1 MIVIDGSLGEG
12 GGQVLRTA
20 LSLSLVTRQEFT
32 IHNIRAGRERPG
44 LLNQHLAAV
53 RAAQA
58 VGQAE
63 VEGDAKGSRELV
75 FKPRQ
80 VVPGDYSFDVG
91 TAGSATLVL
100 QTILPALMT
109 AAGRSALVLEGGTH
123 NPFAPPFEFVAKA
136 FLPVIQRMGPNVK
149 AKLDRHG
156 FHPAGGGKMRVTIE
170 PSPKLTRVDLPERG
184 NILKCCCT
192 AVVANLPEH
201 IAEREL
207 KVLKRKLFLAPDR
220 VETPQVK
227 SHGPGNVLLVE
238 LECAHATEVFIG
250 FGREGLRAEL
260 VADRLA
266 KEVNHFV
273 EANVPVGEHLAD
285 QLLLPMALAGSG
297 SFVTLPL
304 SQHALTNIE
313 IIKQFLPVEIRA
325 EHAGEN
331 ALRVKIDRAGS

>member
-109 AAGRSALVLEGGTH
+109 ASGRSALVLEGGTH